1 MDYITKFKELKSL
14 YDINLRDITI
24 PGSGMAISNIE
35 FISETNPEGLINH
48 EDLSI
53 SENTSFTYPVFIP
66 PARESNKVVLLLHG
80 LNERSWIK
88 YLAWAYYLSM
98 NTGSYVILFPIS
110 FHINRSPS
118 SWIDPRAMTD
128 PVKDRITRWN
138 DVQMSSFANIAL
150 SSRLSQDPMRFFHSG
165 YQTAVDL
172 IKLMKQIKNG
182 NHNVIHPGSK
192 VNIFA
197 YSIGAFL
204 AQILVMGNP
213 ENLFSDSKLFMF
225 CGGSVFSSMKGTS
238 KLIMDSVAFNKIYNF
253 YLEDFER
260 EISRKKSQYGRISES
275 QLGMAFRAMIDY
287 GRLRSYRDNLLEK
300 LKDQIRSIA
309 LLKDTVIPADGI
321 VNTMVKS
328 RKPQRNV
335 EVWDF
340 PYEYS
345 HENPFPVSGK
355 VCGATINTWFNRL
368 FSDACLFLSQ

>member
-1 MDYITKFKELKSL
+1 MDYINKFYELKSL
-14 YDINLRDITI
+14 YNTNLKEIAI
-24 PGSGMAISNIE
+24 PGSDVGISNIE
-35 FISETNPEGLINH
+35 FISETNPEGLINN
-48 EDLSI
+48 EDLTI
-53 SENTSFTYPVFIP
+53 SENNSFTYPVFIP
-66 PARESNKVVLLLHG
+66 PDRESHKVVLLLHG

-118 SWIDPRAMTD
+118 SWTDPRAMTGS
-128 PVKDRITRWN
+128 VKDRINKWN
-138 DVQMSSFANIAL
+138 DVQMSSYANIAL

-165 YQTAVDL
+165 YQTSVDI
-172 IKLMKQIKNG
+172 IKLMQQIKNG
-182 NHNVIHPGSK
+182 NHEVIPAGSG

-238 KLIMDSVAFNKIYNF
+238 KLIMDSVAFNKIYDF

-260 EISRKKSQYGRISES
+260 EIIRKKSQYGHISES
-275 QLGMAFRAMIDY
+275 QLGMAFRAMIDF
-287 GRLRSYRDNLLEK
+287 GRFRSFRDDLLIK

-309 LLKDTVIPADGI
+309 LSKDTVIPADGI
-321 VNTMVKS
+321 VNTMVKAK
-328 RKPQRNV
+328 KPKSTV

-340 PYEYS
+340 PYDYS

-355 VCGATINTWFNRL
+355 VCGATINTWFNRV
-368 FSDACLFLSQ
+368 FSDACFFLA